1 MRTPP
6 ARWAV
11 GEGGRT
17 LGSVR
22 KPASSTGV
30 AASTMTSRPAR
41 PGVSATYLPGEGLA
55 MIVQGQAELFQLS
68 YPSHE
73 ELHEAVLDRY
83 LPKQGPAFE
92 TWRDQEDPVE
102 ARIVAD
108 KMFTFSL
115 AGDIARVRR
124 EPRWR
129 IPVGRRRLD

>member
-1 MRTPP
+1 
-6 ARWAV
+6 
-11 GEGGRT
+11 
-17 LGSVR
+17 
-22 KPASSTGV
+22 
-30 AASTMTSRPAR
+30 
-41 PGVSATYLPGEGLA
+41 
-55 MIVQGQAELFQLS
+55 MILQGQAELFQLS